1 MRLEA
6 SAFEPGSGCDLQRP
20 PFTSKVVLSDG
31 SVYDNPGLETVW
43 KRYDTCS

>member
-6 SAFEPGSGCDLQRP
+6 YAFEPGSGYDLQRP

-31 SVYDNPGLETVW
+31 GVYDNLGLETVW
-43 KRYDTCS
+43 RRYDTCS